1 LLKSSAGGPR
11 KNLAVRARTAKEIM
25 QADALAVLA
34 LMVGFALMLV
44 VGVWA
49 QLDDETRAAIG
60 GPQGR
65 LLAGISAA
73 AGALLL
79 LAAS

>member
-1 LLKSSAGGPR
+1 
-11 KNLAVRARTAKEIM
+11 M

-34 LMVGFALMLV
+34 LMVGFALMLG

-49 QLDDETRAAIG
+49 QLEDETRAAIG
-60 GPQGR
+60 GPDGR
-65 LLAGISAA
+65 LLAGVGAA